1 MLVEFGLENVH
12 YAIATYDPV
21 LKTTSYGTPVALPG
35 GVSISLDPAGQANPF
50 YADNTV
56 YFNVVSN
63 QGYTGTLVVALATD
77 TFLTDVFGLRVDTNG
92 ALIENSAIKPKQIAL
107 GFQFEQDDTGRK
119 TWLYWVTVNR
129 PQKEATTIEDNIE
142 VNTYSMAY
150 EARPR
155 LDDKDTMAYMRLDP
169 TLTTGNQ
176 AAYDAFFDAVYVEV
190 PIV

>member
-1 MLVEFGLENVH
+1 MSNARVFC
-12 YAIATYDPV
+12 IST
-21 LKTTSYGTPVALPG
+21 VA
-35 GVSISLDPAGQANPF
+35 SISTKGSKSSLSPLILFAEI
-50 YADNTV
+50 
-56 YFNVVSN
+56 
-63 QGYTGTLVVALATD
+63 VAFID
-77 TFLTDVFGLRVDTNG
+77 KRN
-92 ALIENSAIKPKQIAL
+92 IAIKPKQIAL

-169 TLTTGNQ
+169 TLITGNQ

-190 PIV
+190 PIA

>member
-12 YAIATYDPV
+12 YAVATYDSETG
-21 LKTTSYGTPVALPG
+21 TTTYGTPVKLPG
-35 GVSISLDPAGQANPF
+35 AVSISLDPAGQVNPF

-56 YFNVVSN
+56 YYNVISN

-77 TFLTDVFGLRVDTNG
+77 TFLKDVFGLRLDDNG
-92 ALIENSAIKPKQIAL
+92 AIIENSAVKPKNIAL

-129 PQKEATTIEDNIE
+129 PQKEATTSEDSIE
-142 VNTYSMAY
+142 VNTYSMGY

-169 TLTTGNQ
+169 TLITGNQ
-176 AAYDAFFDAVYVEV
+176 VVYDAFFEAVYVEV
-190 PIV
+190 PIP